1 MPRDYRVSLEDIKYC
16 LDRIQILTLGWDFEE
31 FTENLTKQEAILRN
45 LEIIGE
51 AVKNIPEEAQRL
63 YPDIDWVRIS
73 GLRDMII
80 HQYFG
85 MDLEI
90 IWDILIN
97 KIPLFATQ
105 IGLIAQK

>member
-16 LDRIQILTLGWDFEE
+16 LDRIRILTLGLDFEE

-51 AVKNIPEEAQRL
+51 AVKNIPEEARRL

-73 GLRDMII
+73 GLRDIII

-85 MDLEI
+85 IDLEI

-97 KIPLFATQ
+97 KIPLFDSQ

>member
-1 MPRDYRVSLEDIKYC
+1 MPRDYRASLEDIKYC
-16 LDRIQILTLGWDFEE
+16 LDRIRILTLGLDFEE

-51 AVKNIPEEAQRL
+51 AVKNIPEEARRL

-73 GLRDMII
+73 GLRDIII

-85 MDLEI
+85 IDLEI

-97 KIPLFATQ
+97 KIPLFDSQ